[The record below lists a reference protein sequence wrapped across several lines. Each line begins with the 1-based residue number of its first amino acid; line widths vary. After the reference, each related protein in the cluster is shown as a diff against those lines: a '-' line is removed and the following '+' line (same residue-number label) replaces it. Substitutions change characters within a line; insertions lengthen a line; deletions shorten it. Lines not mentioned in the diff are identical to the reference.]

1 MKRKLALVMNQS
13 VEANGYDG
21 PEKSNITRAAEAIR
35 FRIMSARYTEPTE
48 ESEGT
53 VPLLEYVGP
62 VGKST
67 RELIAEA
74 FHGRD
79 DADDDDSPEN
89 TEAMTWLEDY
99 LSKNGKTASK
109 TVKDAAVQ
117 AGIGRRTVER
127 AAQRMHVLAESAGFP
142 RTTHWSLSGGI
153 ELGDNFE
160 PITAPHHLSV
170 VPDDADV
177 GSDSTQGA
185 EG

>member
-1 MKRKLALVMNQS
+1 
-13 VEANGYDG
+13 
-21 PEKSNITRAAEAIR
+21 
-35 FRIMSARYTEPTE
+35 MSARYTEPTE

-127 AAQRMHVLAESAGFP
+127 AAQRMHVLAESAGS
-142 RTTHWSLSGGI
+142 RAQHT
-153 ELGDNFE
+153 
-160 PITAPHHLSV
+160 
-170 VPDDADV
+170 
-177 GSDSTQGA
+177 GA
-185 EG
+185 